1 MKRKPRVKLHFLE
14 ANKKLTK
21 HIPLMRELALPA
33 LRQITKLLPFKQSVD
48 VVVHH
53 EYYGRCGLT
62 VSGEAPTPNVAY
74 IHVDPSRKYFRKE
87 LRKHLVGVLAHEL
100 HHSCRHQGP
109 GCGKTLLEMIVS
121 EGLACHF
128 EEEITGVKSNVIP
141 ARFSEDKLHRLYKR
155 AGKEWDSKSYDHD
168 AWFFGNEKARIPAQ
182 AGYIL
187 GYDLTIEAVAKF
199 SAAGLVHWS
208 AKDIISHH

>member
-14 ANKKLTK
+14 AHKNLTK
-21 HIPLMRELALPA
+21 HIPFMKELALPA
-33 LRQITKLLPFKQSVD
+33 LKHITQLLPFKQPVD

-62 VSGEAPTPNVAY
+62 VSGEAPTGNVAY
-74 IHVDPSRKYFRKE
+74 IHIDPARKYLRRE
-87 LRKHLVGVLAHEL
+87 LKKQLIGVLAHEL
-100 HHSCRHQGP
+100 HHTCRHQGP

-141 ARFSEDKLHRLYKR
+141 QRFSAEKLNRLYKR
-155 AGKEWDSKSYDHD
+155 AGKEWDSKSYDHE
-168 AWFFGNEKARIPAQ
+168 AWFFGNERLKIPAQ

-187 GYDLTIEAVAKF
+187 GYDLTAEAVEKY
-199 SAAGLVHWS
+199 SASGLVHWS
-208 AKDIISHH
+208 AKDIINP